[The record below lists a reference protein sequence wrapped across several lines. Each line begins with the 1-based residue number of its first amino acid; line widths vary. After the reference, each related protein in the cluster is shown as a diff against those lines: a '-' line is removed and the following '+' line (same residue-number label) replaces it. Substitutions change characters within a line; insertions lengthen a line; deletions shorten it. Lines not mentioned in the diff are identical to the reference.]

1 MSKPKRPETKLVPV
15 PSPNIIPERDINLD
29 EYRMLVYAIVLIL
42 VMIATNNP
50 VMRGFFNG
58 IKEKFRKLPEQPAE
72 KGGVS
77 HE

>member
-1 MSKPKRPETKLVPV
+1 MIKSLKKEATV
-15 PSPNIIPERDINLD
+15 
-29 EYRMLVYAIVLIL
+29 AIVLIL

-58 IKEKFRKLPEQPAE
+58 IKEKFRKSPEQPAE

>member
-1 MSKPKRPETKLVPV
+1 MSAIIAAAFLTYLPELL
-15 PSPNIIPERDINLD
+15 RAINLD